1 MECKKCGKEFEGNFC
16 PHCGAP
22 LNDSACPKCGKEREP
37 GTRYC
42 SNCGFDFQPAQWVG
56 GTVKRARPGIGA
68 KVKSVPKKAWIMIS
82 VALVAAVTI
91 VLLTMFLANR
101 FRIGVVERI
110 AIGDSKQQVIDLL
123 GEPYDYNENSLV
135 FEYYSDN
142 FLSLLEESDNF
153 NPDDIEDFDDLEGV
167 LEDSIELEQRLQ
179 TEEYKYIEVCF
190 DNDGYVTSVFFD
202 NSRTEATTDEDKT
215 LESYEI
221 LNIAEDLTY
230 ITYKG
235 YYTDGS
241 YYLGDASITLNIDG
255 TAYNI
260 SWYDY
265 YGNEMSHSLS
275 ENATQYAYDE
285 DTGTLHIIFDD
296 SYPDTIPTDLKT
308 VIIHDGV
315 TNIPDNAFRD
325 CDSLTSV
332 TIPDSVTSIGD
343 RAFYGC
349 PNIVEATMP
358 ALAIDY
364 ISKNSLQTVIIT
376 SGTSIGDEAFSGC
389 SALTSITIP
398 DSVTSIGD
406 EAFSG
411 CSALTSITIP
421 DSVTSI
427 GDRAFSGCSALTSI
441 TIPDSVT
448 SIGESAFE
456 DCSGLTSI
464 TIPDG
469 VTSIGS
475 SAFRGCSNI
484 VEATMPALAID
495 YIPQNSLQT
504 VIITSW
510 LFGVLWLQ
518 RTDKHYYS
526 RRCDEHWLLGVLWLQ
541 RTDKHYHTRQ
551 RDEHWRIC
559 VRRLQQT
566 DEHNYS
572 RQCDEHWRRSVLW
585 LQRTDEHYYSRQCD
599 KYWKLC
605 VLWLL

>member
-22 LNDSACPKCGKEREP
+22 VNDSACPKCGKEREP

-153 NPDDIEDFDDLEGV
+153 SPDDIEDFDDLEGV

-275 ENATQYAYDE
+275 ESAILQYTYDE
-285 DTGTLHIIFDD
+285 DTGTLHIISDD

-315 TNIPDNAFRD
+315 TNIPVNAFRD

-332 TIPDSVTSIGD
+332 TIPDSVTSIGY
-343 RAFYGC
+343 RAFY
-349 PNIVEATMP
+349 N
-358 ALAIDY
+358 
-364 ISKNSLQTVIIT
+364 
-376 SGTSIGDEAFSGC
+376 C

-406 EAFSG
+406 EAFSGCSNIVEATMPALAIDYIPQNSLQTVIITSGTSIGSYAFQGCSGLTSITIPDSVTSIGYRAFYNCSGLTSITIPDGVTSIGTRAFSG

-448 SIGESAFE
+448 RIGYWAFSG
-456 DCSGLTSI
+456 CSGLTSI
-464 TIPDG
+464 TIPDSVTGIGNYAFSGCIRLTSITIPDG
-469 VTSIGS
+469 VTRIGE
-475 SAFRGCSNI
+475 SAFSGCNGLTRVYYYGTAEDWEKILIYRPNDSLLD
-484 VEATMPALAID
+484 ATR
-495 YIPQNSLQT
+495 Y
-504 VIITSW
+504 
-510 LFGVLWLQ
+510 
-518 RTDKHYYS
+518 YYS
-526 RRCDEHWLLGVLWLQ
+526 ATQPTGNGNYW
-541 RTDKHYHTRQ
+541 HYVDDVPTA
-551 RDEHWRIC
+551 W
-559 VRRLQQT
+559 
-566 DEHNYS
+566 
-572 RQCDEHWRRSVLW
+572 
-585 LQRTDEHYYSRQCD
+585 
-599 KYWKLC
+599 
-605 VLWLL
+605 

>member
-16 PHCGAP
+16 PYCGAP
-22 LNDSACPKCGKEREP
+22 VNDSACPKCGKEREP

-221 LNIAEDLTY
+221 LNIAKDLTY

-241 YYLGDASITLNIDG
+241 YYLGNASITLNIDG

-285 DTGTLHIIFDD
+285 DTGTLHIID

-332 TIPDSVTSIGD
+332 TIPDSVTSIGY
-343 RAFYGC
+343 RAFY
-349 PNIVEATMP
+349 N
-358 ALAIDY
+358 
-364 ISKNSLQTVIIT
+364 
-376 SGTSIGDEAFSGC
+376 C

-411 CSALTSITIP
+411 CIRLTRVYYYGTAEDWNEI
-421 DSVTSI
+421 SI
-427 GDRAFSGCSALTSI
+427 GGFNYAFLA
-441 TIPDSVT
+441 
-448 SIGESAFE
+448 
-456 DCSGLTSI
+456 
-464 TIPDG
+464 
-469 VTSIGS
+469 
-475 SAFRGCSNI
+475 
-484 VEATMPALAID
+484 ATR
-495 YIPQNSLQT
+495 Y
-504 VIITSW
+504 
-510 LFGVLWLQ
+510 
-518 RTDKHYYS
+518 YYS
-526 RRCDEHWLLGVLWLQ
+526 ATQPTGDGNYW
-541 RTDKHYHTRQ
+541 HYVDDVPTA
-551 RDEHWRIC
+551 W
-559 VRRLQQT
+559 
-566 DEHNYS
+566 
-572 RQCDEHWRRSVLW
+572 
-585 LQRTDEHYYSRQCD
+585 
-599 KYWKLC
+599 
-605 VLWLL
+605 

>member
-22 LNDSACPKCGKEREP
+22 VNDSACPKCGKEREP

-123 GEPYDYNENSLV
+123 GEPYDYSENSLV

-153 NPDDIEDFDDLEGV
+153 SPDDIEDFDDLEGV

-241 YYLGDASITLNIDG
+241 YYLGNASITLNIDG

-285 DTGTLHIIFDD
+285 DTGTLHIISDD

-325 CDSLTSV
+325 CYSLTSV

-343 RAFYGC
+343 
-349 PNIVEATMP
+349 
-358 ALAIDY
+358 
-364 ISKNSLQTVIIT
+364 
-376 SGTSIGDEAFSGC
+376 
-389 SALTSITIP
+389 
-398 DSVTSIGD
+398 
-406 EAFSG
+406 
-411 CSALTSITIP
+411 
-421 DSVTSI
+421 
-427 GDRAFSGCSALTSI
+427 
-441 TIPDSVT
+441 
-448 SIGESAFE
+448 SAFRG
-456 DCSGLTSI
+456 CSGLTSI

-469 VTSIGS
+469 VTSI
-475 SAFRGCSNI
+475 
-484 VEATMPALAID
+484 
-495 YIPQNSLQT
+495 
-504 VIITSW
+504 
-510 LFGVLWLQ
+510 
-518 RTDKHYYS
+518 
-526 RRCDEHWLLGVLWLQ
+526 
-541 RTDKHYHTRQ
+541 
-551 RDEHWRIC
+551 
-559 VRRLQQT
+559 
-566 DEHNYS
+566 
-572 RQCDEHWRRSVLW
+572 
-585 LQRTDEHYYSRQCD
+585 
-599 KYWKLC
+599 
-605 VLWLL
+605 

>member
-16 PHCGAP
+16 PYCGAP
-22 LNDSACPKCGKEREP
+22 VNDSACPKCGKEREP

-153 NPDDIEDFDDLEGV
+153 SPDDIEDFDDLEGV

-215 LESYEI
+215 LRRYEILTDISSI
-221 LNIAEDLTY
+221 LNIAEYVTY
-230 ITYKG
+230 ITYIE

-241 YYLGDASITLNIDG
+241 YYLGNASITLNIDG
-255 TAYNI
+255 TAYSI

-265 YGNEMSHSLS
+265 YGNEILHPL
-275 ENATQYAYDE
+275 E
-285 DTGTLHIIFDD
+285 DNGTLHIISDD

-325 CDSLTSV
+325 CYSLTSV

-343 RAFYGC
+343 SAFRGC
-349 PNIVEATMP
+349 SGLT
-358 ALAIDY
+358 
-364 ISKNSLQTVIIT
+364 SIT
-376 SGTSIGDEAFSGC
+376 IPDGVTSIGSYAFSGC

-398 DSVTSIGD
+398 DSVTSTGYR
-406 EAFSG
+406 AFSG
-411 CSALTSITIP
+411 CSALTSVTIGN
-421 DSVTSI
+421 SVTSI
-427 GDRAFSGCSALTSI
+427 DFYAFDGCSGLTSI

-448 SIGESAFE
+448 SIGE
-456 DCSGLTSI
+456 G
-464 TIPDG
+464 
-469 VTSIGS
+469 
-475 SAFRGCSNI
+475 AFRGCSGLTRVYYYGTAEDWEKIFIYRPNDSLLD
-484 VEATMPALAID
+484 ATR
-495 YIPQNSLQT
+495 Y
-504 VIITSW
+504 
-510 LFGVLWLQ
+510 
-518 RTDKHYYS
+518 YYS
-526 RRCDEHWLLGVLWLQ
+526 ATQPTGDGNYW
-541 RTDKHYHTRQ
+541 HYVDDVPTA
-551 RDEHWRIC
+551 W
-559 VRRLQQT
+559 
-566 DEHNYS
+566 
-572 RQCDEHWRRSVLW
+572 
-585 LQRTDEHYYSRQCD
+585 
-599 KYWKLC
+599 
-605 VLWLL
+605 